1 MAWSK
6 KILHGICSISKNC
19 QRKLLLLSRFTFWL
33 KMITTLISE
42 LIWSFLEK
50 QVLVETISC
59 KFLCL
64 PFSIWSW
71 IILTRETEY
80 KIINTYTTNPSAS
93 IGICNCRAIITDC
106 CCVTCK
112 ESPWKTIQY
121 LSNSETAEWKA
132 FFGRKFSYLF
142 CFHFER
148 NWPNPPASRP
158 VSCCCGCED
167 ERAQ

>member
-64 PFSIWSW
+64 SFSIWSW
-71 IILTRETEY
+71 IILARETED
-80 KIINTYTTNPSAS
+80 KIINTYPTNPSAS

-106 CCVTCK
+106 CCVTYK

-158 VSCCCGCED
+158 VSCCCGWED